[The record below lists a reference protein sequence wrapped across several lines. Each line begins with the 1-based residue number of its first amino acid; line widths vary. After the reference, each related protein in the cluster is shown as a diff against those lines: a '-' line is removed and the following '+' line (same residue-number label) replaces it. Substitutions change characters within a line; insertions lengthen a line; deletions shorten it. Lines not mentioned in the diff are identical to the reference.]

1 MSCLPH
7 ILKSS
12 NLGKQLGLTK
22 DTAFNTI
29 AEIRELIDSKNLQEL
44 KPNIEN
50 NNDSSNEENWTEKN
64 NDCGI

>member
-44 KPNIEN
+44 KPKVVE
-50 NNDSSNEENWTEKN
+50 NNDSIEEDWTEKN